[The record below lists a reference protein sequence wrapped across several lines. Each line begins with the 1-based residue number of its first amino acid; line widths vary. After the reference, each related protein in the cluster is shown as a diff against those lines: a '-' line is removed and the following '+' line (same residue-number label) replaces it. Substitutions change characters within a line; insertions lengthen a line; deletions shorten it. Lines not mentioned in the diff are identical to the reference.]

1 MFEYS
6 NIRVA
11 DPGKGYHYR
20 VYYVCRPILID
31 YEHTCKGGWGGMPRP
46 FV

>member
-1 MFEYS
+1 MLKYS

-31 YEHTCKGGWGGMPRP
+31 HEHAYKGGKGRMPRP

>member
-1 MFEYS
+1 MFKYS
-6 NIRVA
+6 NIRMA

-31 YEHTCKGGWGGMPRP
+31 YEHACKGGRGGMPRP